1 MNRKTRQEARSKVVG
16 SRRKLTRCKA
26 ERAIAAC
33 KTLEDLERLRATH
46 AGHANKHVGAKF
58 ERKLSTLGGVSKP

>member
-16 SRRKLTRCKA
+16 SRRKLTRGKA

-33 KTLEDLERLRATH
+33 KTLEELERLRATH
-46 AGHANKHVGAKF
+46 SGHANGHVVAKF
-58 ERKLSTLGGVSKP
+58 ARKFKVLGGSEA